1 MKRILAVLFALCVLL
16 SCACGNAPASGKTE
30 AAPDP
35 ALTAEVVS
43 ESEDSAADAAETEA
57 APAEPSA
64 APESVDPEPVGE
76 EEKEELVDGQNPVMN
91 FVGPYVCSGCNV
103 FIEADGARG
112 AKASIT
118 WSFGA
123 GMLSEWS
130 FSGKFDPDT
139 LSFNY
144 SDGIKKN
151 YTYGDD
157 GFITNTETVYE
168 SGTGNIAFTGE
179 GMLYWTDEV
188 EHIADGMMFAF
199 SGGMM
204 EQWGVS

>member
-1 MKRILAVLFALCVLL
+1 MKRILAVLFALCMFLA
-16 SCACGNAPASGKTE
+16 CACGNAPASGMTD
-30 AAPDP
+30 AASEP
-35 ALTAEVVS
+35 APTAEAIS
-43 ESEDSAADAAETEA
+43 DSEDTTADSAETA
-57 APAEPSA
+57 SAPAEPSA
-64 APESVDPEPVGE
+64 APESVVPEPGE
-76 EEKEELVDGQNPVMN
+76 GEDEELVDGQNPVMN

-144 SDGIKKN
+144 SDCVKTN

-168 SGTGNIAFTGE
+168 NGTGNIAFTGE